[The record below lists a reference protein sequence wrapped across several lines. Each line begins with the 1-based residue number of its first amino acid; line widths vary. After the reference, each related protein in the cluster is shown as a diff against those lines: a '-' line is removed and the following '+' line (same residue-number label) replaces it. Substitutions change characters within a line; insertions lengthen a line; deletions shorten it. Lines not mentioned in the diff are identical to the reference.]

1 MNDIIKN
8 IADILK
14 WDTDLVYHYGGIA
27 LKLIIIF
34 ILARVSI
41 FILNKVIVRVFRLYP
56 RFKMDEKKSGTLSG
70 ILKSVIKYVVYIIMG
85 ISVLETL
92 NIPTQPILATAGL
105 GGVAIGFGAQ
115 SLVKDVF
122 TGFLILFE
130 DQYAVGDYVTINGVT
145 GTVEDM
151 GLRITS
157 IRSFKGELHII
168 PNGEIRVVTNL
179 SRGNSLAVVDVS
191 IAYESDREK
200 AIYVLSGV
208 AAAYFEKN
216 KDKVAESPEVQGII
230 KLGESDVVVRTILR
244 TFPLMHWRV
253 EREMRLLVLEAF
265 REENIEIPYAK
276 RVLLEKRE

>member
-1 MNDIIKN
+1 MSDIIRN
-8 IADILK
+8 IADTLR
-14 WDTDLVYHYGGIA
+14 WDTDLVYYYGGIV
-27 LKLIIIF
+27 LKLVVIF
-34 ILARVSI
+34 ILARFSI
-41 FILNKVIVRVFRLYP
+41 FILNKVIVRIFRLYP
-56 RFKMDEKKSGTLSG
+56 RFKMDEKKSGTLAG

-200 AIYVLSGV
+200 AIYVLSAV
-208 AAAYFEKN
+208 AAEYFEKN

-230 KLGESDVVVRTILR
+230 KLGESDVVIRTILR